1 MKDALG
7 NEIII
12 GATYGYSQTSN
23 GHVHI
28 VKGTFEKFGES
39 KVTLGNIQERSGLY
53 GEIERP
59 FSQET
64 RRRSVYGVLLFPV
77 SDYSLG
83 DKVTTDYYNHGET
96 FKVVGI
102 RENDLELQG
111 DWSGGTHNVNQ
122 TSWYPTAE
130 CKKKI

>member
-12 GATYGYSQTSN
+12 GATYGYSQSSN

-28 VKGTFEKFGES
+28 IKGTVEKFNES
-39 KVTLGNIQERSGLY
+39 KVTLSNIQERSGIW
-53 GEIERP
+53 GKIERP
-59 FSQET
+59 FSKET
-64 RRRSVYGVLLFPV
+64 RKRSVYSVILFPV

-83 DKVTTDYYNHGET
+83 DKVTTDHYNHGET

-102 RENDLELQG
+102 REKELELQG
-111 DWSGGTHNVNQ
+111 DWSGGTHNVSQ
-122 TSWYPTAE
+122 TGWALTSE

>member
-28 VKGTFEKFGES
+28 VKGTAEKFTES
-39 KVTLGNIQERSGLY
+39 KVTLSNIQERSGIW
-53 GEIERP
+53 GKIERP
-59 FSQET
+59 FSKET
-64 RRRSVYGVLLFPV
+64 RKRSVHSVILFPV
-77 SDYSLG
+77 SDYTLG